1 MSVAVPRTRRHRL
14 FNAVHVLCA
23 LAAVLIPLAVWVLV
37 SYHEALIS
45 AEGELTDI
53 VKVARGRA
61 EEILTSADLEL
72 TRFVQVTGGRLT
84 PEARNLLREIVYT
97 SHFFREGGLI
107 DERGFLVFST
117 AAEIEQPV
125 RVPAAGRAN
134 PAVDGLQ
141 ILGLMQTHVMREKSV
156 VLARPTQG
164 QGEVNLLL
172 DPTFLSVLFEDVD
185 LGPDGSLFFV
195 GPKGGI
201 LSVVGRPA
209 PEDYP
214 VKPAGR
220 IRALLATSDSQVT
233 VVGDM
238 ARDRALRGWYRTL
251 TYALPVAAACG
262 LLLAFTMISFIRQR
276 SGLDHDLRQGIR
288 RGELRLE
295 YQPIVELR
303 SGRCVAA
310 EALLR
315 WQHPAHGH
323 VRPDVFIPLA
333 EETGLIGPLTEW
345 VVRHVLLE
353 QAPLLRRSPELRLS
367 INCAS
372 SLLVSR
378 ELEAILRR
386 AVPQELAPSLVLE
399 VTESVFFG
407 QDAAATRESMSR
419 LRHSGFRFALDDFGA
434 GYSGLGYLQRFDFE
448 FLKIDRSFVQAIGS
462 GAAATTVIFDTLV
475 DLARKLDLVTVAEGV
490 ETDQQRRYIDRRGIA
505 LAQGWLFATPMPVA
519 EFESFLAQAPVA
531 VATEAIGG
539 EA

>member
-1 MSVAVPRTRRHRL
+1 
-14 FNAVHVLCA
+14 
-23 LAAVLIPLAVWVLV
+23 
-37 SYHEALIS
+37 
-45 AEGELTDI
+45 
-53 VKVARGRA
+53 
-61 EEILTSADLEL
+61 
-72 TRFVQVTGGRLT
+72 
-84 PEARNLLREIVYT
+84 
-97 SHFFREGGLI
+97 
-107 DERGFLVFST
+107 
-117 AAEIEQPV
+117 
-125 RVPAAGRAN
+125 
-134 PAVDGLQ
+134 
-141 ILGLMQTHVMREKSV
+141 
-156 VLARPTQG
+156 
-164 QGEVNLLL
+164 
-172 DPTFLSVLFEDVD
+172 
-185 LGPDGSLFFV
+185 
-195 GPKGGI
+195 
-201 LSVVGRPA
+201 
-209 PEDYP
+209 
-214 VKPAGR
+214 
-220 IRALLATSDSQVT
+220 
-233 VVGDM
+233 
-238 ARDRALRGWYRTL
+238 
-251 TYALPVAAACG
+251 
-262 LLLAFTMISFIRQR
+262 
-276 SGLDHDLRQGIR
+276 
-288 RGELRLE
+288 
-295 YQPIVELR
+295 
-303 SGRCVAA
+303 
-310 EALLR
+310 
-315 WQHPAHGH
+315 
-323 VRPDVFIPLA
+323 
-333 EETGLIGPLTEW
+333 
-345 VVRHVLLE
+345 VRHVLLE